1 MIDALV
7 FLVALV
13 YASVGHGGASGY
25 LALLAAFT
33 TASPIEMS
41 TSALILNLLVAG
53 CAWRSFW
60 QAGHGSIQLIRPFL
74 LGSVPFAFLG
84 GWLRVSSPWYEG
96 LLAVVLAFAAGRLAL
111 STLSSS
117 SPIVTHQPH
126 RGLARL
132 VGGAIGL
139 MSGIVGIG
147 GGIVLSP
154 LMILRRW
161 ADSKQTAA
169 ASACFIVV
177 NSLAGL
183 LGRSLAG
190 RLDVGSS
197 LAFVGP
203 ALVGGVVGSRLGAGV
218 LPGPALRRLLAGVLL
233 IAMAKQVVPW
243 WN

>member
-1 MIDALV
+1 MIHVLV
-7 FLVALV
+7 CLIAMV
-13 YASVGHGGASGY
+13 YAAVGHGGASGY

-41 TSALILNLLVAG
+41 TSALILNLFVAG

-74 LGSVPFAFLG
+74 LGSVPFALLG
-84 GWLRVSSPWYEG
+84 GWLRVSSPLYEG

-111 STLSSS
+111 LTRPSS

-139 MSGIVGIG
+139 MSGIVGVG

-154 LMILRRW
+154 LMILCRW
-161 ADSKQTAA
+161 ADAKHTAS
-169 ASACFIVV
+169 ASACFIVA

-190 RLDVGSS
+190 QLDVGSS
-197 LAFVGP
+197 LAFIGP

-218 LPGPALRRLLAGVLL
+218 LPRPALCRTLAAVLMMAALKGVFHG
-233 IAMAKQVVPW
+233 
-243 WN
+243 